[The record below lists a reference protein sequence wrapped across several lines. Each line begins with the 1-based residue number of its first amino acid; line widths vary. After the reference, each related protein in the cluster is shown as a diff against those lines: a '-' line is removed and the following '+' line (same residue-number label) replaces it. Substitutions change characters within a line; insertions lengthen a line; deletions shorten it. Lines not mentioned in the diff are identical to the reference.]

1 MHLMVTYRVRLCGS
15 CFLSLWEITRT
26 IKLTVLIYNLMPLS
40 ISRVLGSHYH
50 HTSPEPFFF
59 FLIPE
64 KSASFFYADSITPP
78 NVPAHDI
85 VSPQEDTMAK
95 TGSLSHAA
103 GRRLIYRPRD
113 HGQTISIP
121 MVFPSTAKPGS
132 PGVTVSTDRGQ
143 ERNVTTDLT
152 QKLGFQC

>member
-40 ISRVLGSHYH
+40 TSRVLGSHYH
-50 HTSPEPFFF
+50 HTSPESFSFI
-59 FLIPE
+59 IPK

-78 NVPAHDI
+78 NVPAHDT

-113 HGQTISIP
+113 HGQKYL
-121 MVFPSTAKPGS
+121 FPWYFLPQPS
-132 PGVTVSTDRGQ
+132 PGLQ
-143 ERNVTTDLT
+143 E
-152 QKLGFQC
+152 